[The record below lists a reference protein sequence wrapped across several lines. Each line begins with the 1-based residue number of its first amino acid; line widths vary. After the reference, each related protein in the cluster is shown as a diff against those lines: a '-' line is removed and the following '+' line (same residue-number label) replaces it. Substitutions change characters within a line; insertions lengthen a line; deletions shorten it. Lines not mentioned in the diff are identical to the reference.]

1 MLYKIIA
8 IAIVTII
15 TSSILKHYKSDFST
29 LINICGGLIIFM
41 LVLKEFTSLFDNFV
55 FIGENSNISSDIIIS
70 IIKVIMVGYLTE
82 FCADIAEDSGNK
94 FVASKVIVG
103 GKVAI
108 CVMAFPIIKTLL
120 QTIISLI

>member
-1 MLYKIIA
+1 
-8 IAIVTII
+8 
-15 TSSILKHYKSDFST
+15 
-29 LINICGGLIIFM
+29 
-41 LVLKEFTSLFDNFV
+41 VLEEFTTLFDGFL
-55 FIGENSNISSDIIIS
+55 FIGESSNISSGIIVS
-70 IIKVIMVGYLTE
+70 VIKVISAGYLTE

-108 CVMAFPIIKTLL
+108 CIMAFPIVKTLL